1 MIDGG
6 AVSDAGFTDAGCASH
21 TEAAEIQPVHL
32 VFLMDRSGSMVGL
45 PGDEDLKPV
54 KWDPVLTALKGFFV
68 DPTSSG
74 LTASMI
80 VFPAEGTAPE
90 PDPDAGPG
98 PGPFPGGGGG
108 YQCDVADYSS
118 AGVAATP
125 LPSPDFGAALDL
137 TTPDGLGTPTQ
148 PALAGAI
155 AYAQAQKMAA
165 PDHKLVIVMVTDG
178 VPDGCMGNNIAT
190 ASAEA
195 EAVAADIPT
204 YVIGVGD
211 ELDNLNTIAQAGGT
225 DAAILV
231 AIDDPAKTQA
241 DLTTAIN
248 EIRGKEI
255 ACNISLPVPPTGEK
269 VDPYKVNVSFT
280 PSSGEPQVL
289 TYDQTCMT
297 GGWKYDD
304 PNNPKAIELC
314 ETTCGAV
321 TADQAKELS
330 IILGCATEVPK

>member
-1 MIDGG
+1 
-6 AVSDAGFTDAGCASH
+6 V
-21 TEAAEIQPVHL
+21 E
-32 VFLMDRSGSMVGL
+32 
-45 PGDEDLKPV
+45 
-54 KWDPVLTALKGFFV
+54 
-68 DPTSSG
+68 
-74 LTASMI
+74 
-80 VFPAEGTAPE
+80 
-90 PDPDAGPG
+90 
-98 PGPFPGGGGG
+98 
-108 YQCDVADYSS
+108 DYSLPS
-118 AGVAATP
+118 VAATA
-125 LPSPDFGAALDL
+125 LPNPAFGTLLDME
-137 TTPDGLGTPTQ
+137 TPPTGFGTPTY

-155 AYAQAQKMAA
+155 AYAQAQSATQ
-165 PDHKLVIVMVTDG
+165 PDHKFVIVMVTDG
-178 VPDGCMGNNIAT
+178 VPSYCMQEGNTINA
-190 ASAEA
+190 AAAAAAE
-195 EAVAADIPT
+195 VAADIPT

-211 ELDNLNTIAQAGGT
+211 SLNNLNTIAEGGGT

-241 DLTTAIN
+241 DIATAIN
-248 EIRGKEI
+248 QIRGKEI

-280 PSSGEPQVL
+280 PSSGVAQVL
-289 TYDQTCMT
+289 TYDQTCTT